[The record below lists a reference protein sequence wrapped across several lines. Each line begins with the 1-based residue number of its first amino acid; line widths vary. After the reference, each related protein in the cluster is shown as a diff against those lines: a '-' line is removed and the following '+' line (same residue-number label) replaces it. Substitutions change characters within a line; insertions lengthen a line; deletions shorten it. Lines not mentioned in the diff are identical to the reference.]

1 MKKYMKNVEELNEDS
16 EFVSIISPDKDNEM
30 VINTLKNEAIKE
42 GRLEGIKEGKLEGIK
57 EGIEKN
63 TLETAKA
70 LLKENVSID
79 IISRTTGL
87 SEEEVKK
94 LK

>member
-42 GRLEGIKEGKLEGIK
+42 GKLEGIK
-57 EGIEKN
+57 EN

-87 SEEEVKK
+87 TKEEINS

>member
-1 MKKYMKNVEELNEDS
+1 MKNVEELNEDS

-42 GRLEGIKEGKLEGIK
+42 GRLEGKKE
-57 EGIEKN
+57 N
-63 TLETAKA
+63 TLETAKKM
-70 LLKENVSID
+70 LDDNLSID
-79 IISRTTGL
+79 MVSKYTGL
-87 SEEEVKK
+87 SEDEIKK

>member
-42 GRLEGIKEGKLEGIK
+42 GRLEGIKEGIK
-57 EGIEKN
+57 EGRLEGKRES
-63 TLETAKA
+63 TLETARKF
-70 LLKENVSID
+70 LKEKVDID
-79 IISRTTGL
+79 IISRCTGL
-87 SEEEVKK
+87 TKEEINS